1 MVTEEIDL
9 KKTGDAT
16 RPGLLTLVLMGD
28 SITFGQCVEPEYRWA
43 HSVTDRLLRMYLD
56 TPINIH
62 VMNRGISGETSRQGL
77 ERFPVDVQDAH
88 PDIMTLQFGLNDC
101 NCWLTDRGLPRVS
114 ESAFRANL
122 IEMISRARL
131 FGARHIILSNNH
143 RTVRHKMML
152 SGERYEDANARYSG
166 IIEEVATETGVTFC
180 DIRKAFEPF
189 SEPELEDLLIPY
201 PDQLHLS
208 ASGNRVYE
216 KAIWPFIHEAV
227 EDLIKERFREE
238 VYEKQY

>member
-1 MVTEEIDL
+1 MVTEQIDL
-9 KKTGDAT
+9 KKMENGT

-28 SITFGQCVEPEYRWA
+28 SITFGQCVDPEFRWA
-43 HSVTDRLLRMYLD
+43 NSVTDRLLRMHLH

-77 ERFPVDVQDAH
+77 ERFPVDVQNAN

-114 ESAFRANL
+114 EAAFRANL

-152 SGERYEDANARYSG
+152 SGERYEDANARYSK
-166 IIEEVATETGVTFC
+166 IIEEVADETNVTFC
-180 DIRKAFEPF
+180 DIRTAFAPF
-189 SEPELEDLLIPY
+189 SEEELEELLIPY

-208 ASGNRVYE
+208 AAGNRVYE
-216 KAIWPFIHEAV
+216 DAIWPLIHEAV
-227 EDLIKERFREE
+227 EALIKERFSEE

>member
-1 MVTEEIDL
+1 MSLEIR
-9 KKTGDAT
+9 DAHNLSSDAKPCLIT
-16 RPGLLTLVLMGD
+16 IVFMGD
-28 SITFGQCVEPEYRWA
+28 SITFGQCVDPVFRWA
-43 HSVTDRLLRMYLD
+43 NSVSDRLLRMYLE

-62 VMNRGISGETSRQGL
+62 LMNRGVSGETSRQGL
-77 ERFPVDVQDAH
+77 ERFPGDVQNAH

-101 NCWLTDRGLPRVS
+101 NCWLSDRGQARVS
-114 ESAFRANL
+114 EKAFRANL

-131 FGARHIILSNNH
+131 FGAKQIILSNNH

-166 IIEEVATETGVTFC
+166 IIHEVSEETGVTFC

-208 ASGNRVYE
+208 ATGNRVYE
-216 KAIWPFIHEAV
+216 DAIWPLIRNAV
-227 EDLIKERFREE
+227 ETVIKEKLGDEI
-238 VYEKQY
+238 YEKQY